1 METNEKSRKAK
12 QPVTDTIDI
21 MKKLLL
27 PAILLCGI
35 VRLTMRLLFVF
46 VGVAVVLLTT
56 SYGAEPPKQT
66 KGSSKNAGR
75 PKSEPVYLV
84 VKSRADQNQIFSYH
98 PYPAISNE
106 IRFSQIYGT
115 GLYRLTVD
123 AQGAVTQIQILR
135 RFYGSYYS
143 QTGFIPEFDKL
154 MLQSLIRWRA
164 KPGPLRVVDTY
175 WTFG

>member
-1 METNEKSRKAK
+1 MF
-12 QPVTDTIDI
+12 
-21 MKKLLL
+21 
-27 PAILLCGI
+27 
-35 VRLTMRLLFVF
+35 TM
-46 VGVAVVLLTT
+46 
-56 SYGAEPPKQT
+56 QT

-98 PYPAISNE
+98 PYPAIENE
-106 IRFSQIYGT
+106 IRFSKIAGK
-115 GLYRLTVD
+115 GMYRLTVD

-135 RFYGSYYS
+135 RFYGSHLGQS
-143 QTGFIPEFDKL
+143 GFIPELDKL
-154 MLQSLIRWRA
+154 MLQALIRWRA